1 MISGFPNPTLAT
13 GRQKRTETQAGFHT
27 PSDHERKW
35 ANRAM
40 QLIPVPAGLS
50 SRFLLSQ
57 EVAPKAG
64 GDT

>member
-1 MISGFPNPTLAT
+1 MLQN
-13 GRQKRTETQAGFHT
+13 K
-27 PSDHERKW
+27 KN

-40 QLIPVPAGLS
+40 QLIPMPSALL

-57 EVAPKAG
+57 EVAPEAS